1 MSNLIEF
8 RKGINLNADTRRLLS
23 IADAMEG
30 SQSWSTSQRID
41 FPIIS
46 VYLRAKALGWN
57 IPTSIEQLAL
67 AHLEYMDVKNE
78 VHRLLNALDS

>member
-30 SQSWSTSQRID
+30 SHWLANQRID
-41 FPIIS
+41 FPVIS
-46 VYLRAKALGWN
+46 VYLRAKALGWS